1 LQRLTGRPVSEIA
14 APEGALWIAS
24 RNARAPRTLI
34 RRAHWEALRERVEQA
49 LAAFHQGAPDEP
61 GPDGARLRRMAIPAI
76 PAMPEALWTSLLD
89 ELQRDGRIAR
99 NGPWLHLP
107 SHTATLAEAESALAA
122 RLLPLL
128 AQGAFDPPWVRDLA
142 KMQNASEDGVR
153 QLLRKLVRRGDVAQV
168 VKDLFYH
175 RDQVRKL
182 AALAADL
189 AGQPPGLNAAVFR
202 DATGLGRKRAIQIL
216 EFFDRVGYTRR
227 VRDTHVL
234 RGESAYAASQPS
246 AEPVS

>member
-1 LQRLTGRPVSEIA
+1 
-14 APEGALWIAS
+14 
-24 RNARAPRTLI
+24 
-34 RRAHWEALRERVEQA
+34 ALRERAEAA

-61 GPDGARLRRMAIPAI
+61 GPDSARLRRMAM
-76 PAMPEALWTSLLD
+76 PAMPDTLWTSLLE
-89 ELQRDGRIAR
+89 ELQGDGRIAR

-107 SHTATLAEAESALAA
+107 SHTATLGQAESALAA

-128 AQGAFDPPWVRDLA
+128 DEGAFDPPWVRDLA
-142 KMQNASEDGVR
+142 RMQNVSEDAVR
-153 QLLRKLVRRGDVAQV
+153 QLLRKLLRRGEVAQV

-189 AGQPPGLNAAVFR
+189 AGQPQGLNAAVFR

-216 EFFDRVGYTRR
+216 EFFNRVGYTRR

-234 RGESAYAASQPS
+234 RGESAYAAMQQR